1 MTAPAVRRVAPRLA
15 HHWPAIIERVARSSR
30 VALFFDFDGTLVPFA
45 RRPEQVEV
53 SQRTRRVLDRL
64 ARQRHVRVFV
74 ISGRRRANL
83 QHHLGIPGIGY
94 LGLYGWES
102 DAKPPA
108 LPARITDALFEAR
121 AWLADRA
128 KCHPGLWIED
138 KQVSLSVH
146 LRDIKVRARPMI
158 RRELDLLSRRLRPAI
173 HLFHNRLDSEFVPRF
188 VAGKGVTLTRLLA
201 RPDLNGALPM
211 YFGND
216 ASDEPAFAA
225 INDGLSVIVGS
236 RGPTRALY
244 AIPQQRTLVDTL
256 VRLEALLA

>member
-1 MTAPAVRRVAPRLA
+1 MTSPAVRRVAPRLA
-15 HHWPAIIERVARSSR
+15 HHWPAVTARVSRSHR

-45 RRPEQVEV
+45 RRPELVEV
-53 SQRTRRVLDRL
+53 PQQTLRVLSRL

-83 QHHLGIPGIGY
+83 QRHLGVEGIRY
-94 LGLYGWES
+94 LGLYGWE
-102 DAKPPA
+102 
-108 LPARITDALFEAR
+108 TDATPPPLPRSVRDALGEAR
-121 AWLADRA
+121 VWLTERS
-128 KCHPGLWIED
+128 KRHPGLWIED

-146 LRDIKVRARPMI
+146 MRDIPTRARPLV
-158 RRELDLLSRRLRPAI
+158 RRELGELSKRLRPAV

-188 VAGKGVTLTRLLA
+188 VGGKGATLTRLLA
-201 RPDLNGALPM
+201 RRDLSGAFPM

-216 ASDEPAFAA
+216 VSDEPAFAA
-225 INDGLSVIVGS
+225 VRDGVAVIVGS
-236 RGPTRALY
+236 SGPTHAHY

>member
-15 HHWPAIIERVARSSR
+15 HHWPAITERVAGSSR
-30 VALFFDFDGTLVPFA
+30 LALFFDFDGTLVPFA

-64 ARQRHVRVFV
+64 VRRRHVSVFV

-83 QHHLGIPGIGY
+83 QRHLGIAGIGY
-94 LGLYGWES
+94 LGLYGWEADS
-102 DAKPPA
+102 KPPT
-108 LPARITDALFEAR
+108 LPARIKDALVEAR

-128 KCHPGLWIED
+128 KRHPGLWIED

-146 LRDIKVRARPMI
+146 LRDIKVRARPVI
-158 RRELDLLSRRLRPAI
+158 RRELDLLSKRLRPAI

-188 VAGKGVTLTRLLA
+188 VVGKGVTLSRLLSH
-201 RPDLNGALPM
+201 PDLTGAFPM

-225 INDGLSVIVGS
+225 IRDGLSVIVGS
-236 RGPTRALY
+236 SGPTRAHY

-256 VRLEALLA
+256 ARLEALLA